1 MISHAGIRREIF
13 QTEET
18 VTVKVLEWERMFD
31 KQQATQCAW
40 SRLCKEEGN
49 RR

>member
-1 MISHAGIRREIF
+1 MSHAGISGKIF
-13 QTEET
+13 PKEET
-18 VTVKVLEWERMFD
+18 VTVKVLEWEHVFD

-40 SRLCKEEGN
+40 SRLWKEEGN